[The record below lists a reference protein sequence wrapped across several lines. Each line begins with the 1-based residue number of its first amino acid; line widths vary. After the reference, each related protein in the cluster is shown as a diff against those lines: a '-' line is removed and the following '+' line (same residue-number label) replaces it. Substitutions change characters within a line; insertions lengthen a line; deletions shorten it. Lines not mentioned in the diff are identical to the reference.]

1 MAWNDWV
8 VKHAKGIVIAW
19 IIVILLATPLAMKLK
34 DVTNYSMDQFLPK
47 DVESVRVQDTLQ
59 SDFPSFANSTNQTYM
74 IISGIDVNSPEARKA
89 YERLKEEAKPYGSNF
104 VSYYDAVDLL
114 RNKSSEIAI
123 NITKT
128 TANLTSSLYNT
139 TLDMNRTYGTLV
151 QNMSDLQSSIED
163 TKTALQETAEAYC
176 ELRENLST
184 VYGEVINLKKAVN
197 ETAISYTELTEN
209 LTSLQN
215 QMRNLSEVINET
227 ASAHAEL
234 TENLTTVYEKM
245 ENLRATLNLTD
256 EAYSE
261 LHKNLTETSKLLRS
275 LNTTL
280 SQTNAGVYE
289 LNATYVKTYVGTVGV
304 YKVLN
309 KAGAYSTGTPS
320 PATAEA
326 AANETGTS
334 VEFVYAV
341 FNATNP
347 VYQAYGPAEITDGFL
362 AKVTSRIILSS
373 MEDPVQRDL
382 AEAYG
387 YAFYLAVQG
396 FDSIHASAY
405 ALQSLP
411 ANALLSVS
419 SRLGTRALENTPR
432 VIEASNITVTVPGFG
447 EVDSRTLAEIVNAS
461 ISLSPEPAPQSVE
474 NATVAFALK
483 YISLTQPGNPLL
495 SLDSPEKVLMSLLI
509 NGPTKELESELLK
522 GGLMTKATDE
532 TRPLVPLIV
541 NATMTHDPNATGAM
555 TLNETLLE
563 NATVELMASILRTQ
577 GISLDESVLKALY
590 ESRGDRTT
598 IENLAGKITE
608 HVLAEELK
616 ARGMENADGLA
627 EVIVR
632 EATSRPTIPSSS
644 EALENATVEVIRGI
658 LAERNLSLDEKYL
671 GELYEGKNAAAVA
684 REILLK
690 EVSSQLTRN
699 GVDEAA
705 TLAGVIVNT
714 ATANAREIA
723 TNGSALENATVEVVK
738 RALEMNGKSIDERY
752 IREIYESG
760 GNEKRLDE
768 IARELLM
775 EELVK
780 QMQGRGLKNPEK
792 TADEIMKEVLRNP
805 DSLARGEGLEE
816 ATVEVVVALA
826 GSADLPGNNTLRD
839 IVKKLYNG
847 ASPAEIAKEL
857 FMDGVKEELDEK
869 NLPGDVK
876 EKVLEIASTVTEEH
890 PLSEEL
896 AEELVSQK
904 AIEIVSPK
912 LNDNPVTEGINA
924 TLVVDLAMEHLKT
937 PQGITK
943 ADVEP
948 LSDELYSKLYDTA
961 KDYIEMLKSK
971 DNRTMLVLFTP
982 KGGEGISDLEKAS
995 RAQYENSL
1003 KVKELALKE
1012 FGKSFNGVK
1021 AYITGTPVQT
1031 YEAIKYGKE
1040 DNDKT
1045 TKFSIIGA
1053 LIVLLV
1059 LMGVALLATL
1069 LPFTGVATATLTA
1082 LGILYLLAKGDVVN
1096 VGSWAQMLTV
1106 TTALGL
1112 GIDYS
1117 TYYLHRFR
1125 EYLAE
1130 GYDHDGAASEALK
1143 RAKDAVLASAS
1154 TDIIA
1159 FASFILAWEFP
1170 IFKTMG
1176 IIAPLAVITV
1186 LVASLTF
1193 IPAITVLIGDK
1204 PVFWWP
1210 RHIEH
1215 HLKGVDLHERSRIA
1229 EWAVKHAKVAVLIA
1243 LLVAVPAAY
1252 NFASFHG
1259 THDIK
1264 LFIPKDSETYHFL
1277 QLSDKTVGAGVSSPT
1292 YVVIDLG
1299 HKVTPADLSKIN
1311 AIAGEISKVRG
1322 VEHVYTLTQPYGK
1335 RVNTDDI
1342 DALKSLGGDRYLSK
1356 DESKVLIQVTGKYE
1370 ATDERSKEMVRE
1382 IRSIVKNEEKK
1393 GTIESGM
1400 VGGNTA
1406 LALDLSNLINDVF
1419 WHRIFPVALLLMF
1432 LSLIPTLKGI
1442 PAVIATM
1449 GTIAVGVLLS
1459 ISVSSW
1465 LFERVFGQ
1473 QVMWFLPLMV
1483 FIVLMGVGIDYNSFY
1498 LVKAR
1503 DEFERRK
1510 PEDALVVAAGT
1521 MDKLVVGLAAVLAA
1535 TYGSLMT
1542 GATWGIREIGF
1553 ALALGILLTATL
1565 AVYFI
1570 GPSTM
1575 ALFGEKAWWPLHR
1588 AEKKD

>member
-89 YERLKEEAKPYGSNF
+89 YERLKVEAKPYGSNF

-114 RNKSSEIAI
+114 QNKSDDIAL
-123 NITKT
+123 NLTKT
-128 TANLTSSLYNT
+128 AANLTGVLY
-139 TLDMNRTYGTLV
+139 
-151 QNMSDLQSSIED
+151 E
-163 TKTALQETAEAYC
+163 TALNSSAA
-176 ELRENLST
+176 
-184 VYGEVINLKKAVN
+184 YGEALIGIERLDNQV
-197 ETAISYTELTEN
+197 EELNSTLPQLARAYIELNEN
-209 LTSLQN
+209 LTELYN
-215 QMRNLSEVINET
+215 QSMALSTALNET
-227 ASAHAEL
+227 DGSY
-234 TENLTTVYEKM
+234 VV
-245 ENLRATLNLTD
+245 
-256 EAYSE
+256 
-261 LHKNLTETSKLLRS
+261 LHKNLTEASDKLRTLNSTLSS
-275 LNTTL
+275 LNAELYNL
-280 SQTNAGVYE
+280 SDDYERAYLGVMG
-289 LNATYVKTYVGTVGV
+289 TYGA
-304 YKVLN
+304 LL
-309 KAGAYSTGTPS
+309 KAGAYSKGSLDST
-320 PATAEA
+320 TAEA
-326 AANETGTS
+326 VSGELGVP
-334 VEFVYAV
+334 VEFVYTT
-341 FNATNP
+341 FNATYP
-347 VYQAYGPAEITDGFL
+347 VYAAKGPAGITDTLLANVTEGIVSESAKDPMEKSFIRAYGI
-362 AKVTSRIILSS
+362 
-373 MEDPVQRDL
+373 
-382 AEAYG
+382 
-387 YAFYLAVQG
+387 AFYRGVEA
-396 FDSIHASAY
+396 FDGKAGSDY
-405 ALQSLP
+405 ALLNLGENAAKPVHEIASEALSALP
-411 ANALLSVS
+411 DVIKAAG
-419 SRLGTRALENTPR
+419 GTFD
-432 VIEASNITVTVPGFG
+432 VPGFG
-447 EVDSRTLAEIVNAS
+447 KVPAETLSEVVKVAVGLGRNPSPAE
-461 ISLSPEPAPQSVE
+461 VE
-474 NATVAFALK
+474 NATVSTAGGLFGGR
-483 YISLTQPGNPLL
+483 YPR
-495 SLDSPEKVLMSLLI
+495 SLL
-509 NGPTKELESELLK
+509 TALLK
-522 GGLMTKATDE
+522 EEPTEKLEESLLTEGLKEKLPAEQKSLAPIIAGTVVKF
-532 TRPLVPLIV
+532 
-541 NATMTHDPNATGAM
+541 DPHAEG
-555 TLNETLLE
+555 TLSKNPALLE
-563 NATVELMASILRTQ
+563 NATVQVLSEIL
-577 GISLDESVLKALY
+577 K
-590 ESRGDRTT
+590 SRGVELP
-598 IENLAGKITE
+598 EN
-608 HVLAEELK
+608 
-616 ARGMENADGLA
+616 
-627 EVIVR
+627 VI
-632 EATSRPTIPSSS
+632 
-644 EALENATVEVIRGI
+644 
-658 LAERNLSLDEKYL
+658 
-671 GELYEGKNAAAVA
+671 
-684 REILLK
+684 K
-690 EVSSQLTRN
+690 EV
-699 GVDEAA
+699 
-705 TLAGVIVNT
+705 
-714 ATANAREIA
+714 
-723 TNGSALENATVEVVK
+723 
-738 RALEMNGKSIDERY
+738 
-752 IREIYESG
+752 YESG
-760 GNEKRLDE
+760 GNVEPIAVEILTEKTTE
-768 IARELLM
+768 K
-775 EELVK
+775 VK
-780 QMQGRGLKNPEK
+780 DEK
-792 TADEIMKEVLRNP
+792 TAKVIVD
-805 DSLARGEGLEE
+805 
-816 ATVEVVVALA
+816 VV
-826 GSADLPGNNTLRD
+826 R
-839 IVKKLYNG
+839 
-847 ASPAEIAKEL
+847 
-857 FMDGVKEELDEK
+857 K
-869 NLPGDVK
+869 N
-876 EKVLEIASTVTEEH
+876 A
-890 PLSEEL
+890 EEL
-896 AEELVSQK
+896 AEGRGVK
-904 AIEIVSPK
+904 DAVKEIVTRLAGETEFDLSRVIDELYAGKTPREIALELFREGIDEK
-912 LNDNPVTEGINA
+912 LSNVSAPADVKEAIRKVALTVAEKYPMGEVEMEKLAKEEAAGIIAKHLNDNDLGVELHIDTA
-924 TLVVDLAMEHLKT
+924 KLVNIAFKFREDPDA
-937 PQGITK
+937 ITK
-943 ADVEP
+943 DDVKPISAEIYP
-948 LSDELYSKLYDTA
+948 TLYNTA
-961 KDYIEMLKSK
+961 KDYIEMLKSM

-982 KGGEGISDLEKAS
+982 KGLKGVSDLEKAS

-1045 TKFSIIGA
+1045 TKFSVVGA
-1053 LIVLLV
+1053 LIVLLI

-1082 LGILYLLAKGDVVN
+1082 LGILYLLAKGDVVD

-1215 HLKGVDLHERSRIA
+1215 HLRGVDLHERSRIA
-1229 EWAVKHAKVAVLIA
+1229 EWAVRHAKVAVLIA

-1299 HKVTPADLSKIN
+1299 HKVTPTDLSKIN
-1311 AIAGEISKVRG
+1311 AIAGEISKVSG

-1335 RVNTDDI
+1335 RINTEDI

-1535 TYGSLMT
+1535 TYSSLMT

-1553 ALALGILLTATL
+1553 ALALGVLLTATL